1 MIVISSDLSLFN
13 DQHVR
18 FSVTVNFKVDF
29 DVFNSFNSSIV
40 SKAAIP
46 RKATKNNQFS
56 KNCESDMHLL
66 ELKCYLTITSTVPL
80 IKLSSKEK
88 QTDFGKEWMKR
99 KYFHKE
105 FTECRLWYIWR
116 YMYCVTFTTSEQWK
130 VVHFCTCKTTAN
142 YFMYSVSL
150 FTWWFK
156 DDQVYYSILSK
167 CVKQIT
173 IKC

>member
-40 SKAAIP
+40 SKAEIP

-88 QTDFGKEWMKR
+88 QTDFGKE
-99 KYFHKE
+99 
-105 FTECRLWYIWR
+105 
-116 YMYCVTFTTSEQWK
+116 
-130 VVHFCTCKTTAN
+130 
-142 YFMYSVSL
+142 
-150 FTWWFK
+150 
-156 DDQVYYSILSK
+156 
-167 CVKQIT
+167 
-173 IKC
+173 